1 MKRIAIALAAA
12 FLLVLS
18 CEIDKGLAPITS
30 GIRGTIA
37 FRGAW
42 PANTEQVLVV
52 ASTDFP
58 PQGISQLDMGEPL
71 PMGVDSAQYTIYL
84 PPGLYRAVAIVWKEK
99 GYEWNVNNIIGVYF
113 AGKDSLSPGQVEVPK
128 GTVVQGVNMT
138 ADFRRA
144 RPHFES
150 SINGTLHIHGAW
162 PARAQNLFV
171 VASLSPLA
179 FPKLPSL
186 LDLYISGS
194 LPIGGD
200 SVGYSISAP
209 PDTYW
214 FLAAILLEEGAPIGL
229 TSIKG
234 LRFGPVVV
242 PDNKARVE
250 GLDIDVFLSGSP

>member
-1 MKRIAIALAAA
+1 MALR
-12 FLLVLS
+12 
-18 CEIDKGLAPITS
+18 CEIDKGLGPLTS
-30 GIRGTIA
+30 GISGTITFRGT
-37 FRGAW
+37 W
-42 PANTEQVLVV
+42 PENTEQILVV

-58 PQGISQLDMGEPL
+58 PQSISQLDMGEPL
-71 PMGVDSAQYTIYL
+71 PLNVDSAHYTIYL
-84 PPGLYRAVAIVWKEK
+84 PPGLYRAIAVVWKEK

-113 AGKDSLSPGQVEVPK
+113 AGSDSLSPGQVQVPD
-128 GTVVQGVNMT
+128 GAVVKGVNMV
-138 ADFRRA
+138 ANFKRA

-150 SINGTLHIHGAW
+150 SINGRLLIRGNW

-171 VASLSPLA
+171 VASLAPLA
-179 FPKLPSL
+179 IPKLPSL
-186 LDLYISGS
+186 LDLYISGT

-200 SVGYSISAP
+200 TVRYSISAP

-214 FLAAILLEEGAPIGL
+214 FLAAVLLEEGAQIGL

-250 GLDIDVFLSGSP
+250 GIDIEVFLSGSP